1 MNNHNEEILSTL
13 KQIKNEI
20 PYSDGTTLGDLNSKL
35 GEILSVLNKIS
46 TTLDILTGVDR
57 YKNGILEAIS
67 DQITTIIDK

>member
-57 YKNGILEAIS
+57 YENGILEEIS